1 MMSSHYK
8 VVLSC
13 VTYDSYDMNLL
24 KWNSSLTT
32 SVISLPKSNRVF
44 VDKEKYKHEL
54 MWGREPRGPVSYI
67 SYTNNLAKNREQMK
81 RHMDTNS
88 KVCCPIQKAYSA
100 TMVTLLRCW

>member
-1 MMSSHYK
+1 MMSSHDK
-8 VVLSC
+8 VFLSG
-13 VTYDSYDMNLL
+13 VTYDLYDMNLL

-32 SVISLPKSNRVF
+32 SAISLPKSNRVF

-88 KVCCPIQKAYSA
+88 KVCYPIQNAYSA